1 MRVTIDLPDR
11 LDLDVDEAYA
21 REALVATLYSTG
33 KLTGREA
40 REILG
45 MSRREFENMLPRY
58 GASILVDSD
67 TSVETE
73 TGV

>member
-1 MRVTIDLPDR
+1 MKVTIDLADR

-33 KLTGREA
+33 KLTGRGA

-67 TSVETE
+67 TNVETE
-73 TGV
+73 TSV

>member
-1 MRVTIDLPDR
+1 MKVTIDLPDR
-11 LDLDVDEAYA
+11 LDLDVDEAHA

-40 REILG
+40 QEILG
-45 MSRREFENMLPRY
+45 MSRRELENMLPRY

-67 TSVETE
+67 TNVETE
-73 TGV
+73 TSV

>member
-67 TSVETE
+67 TNVETE
-73 TGV
+73 TSV

>member
-1 MRVTIDLPDR
+1 MKVTIDLPDR

-67 TSVETE
+67 TNVETE
-73 TGV
+73 TSV

>member
-11 LDLDVDEAYA
+11 LGLDVDEAYA
-21 REALVATLYSTG
+21 QEALVATLYSTG

-67 TSVETE
+67 TNVETE
-73 TGV
+73 TSV